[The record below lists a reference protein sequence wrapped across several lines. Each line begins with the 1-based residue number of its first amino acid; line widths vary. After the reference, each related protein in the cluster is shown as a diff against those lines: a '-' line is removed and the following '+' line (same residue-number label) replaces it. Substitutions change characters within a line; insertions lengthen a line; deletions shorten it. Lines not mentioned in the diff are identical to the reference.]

1 MNETRGLIIDI
12 CEVKKDLLINQYEA
26 FCETIDRYEYSDEKY
41 EEFFDNLTFSYDS
54 ILNYN
59 DQRKYE
65 LLNTA
70 DCIFDESDFDVYIN
84 SLSNYDKYNKLHVLK
99 DKTKLNNDIIFNIII
114 KYMP

>member
-26 FCETIDRYEYSDEKY
+26 FCETIDRCEYSDEKY
-41 EEFFDNLTFSYDS
+41 EECFDNLTFSYDS

-59 DQRKYE
+59 DQRQYE

-70 DCIFDESDFDVYIN
+70 DCIFDKSDFEVYIN
-84 SLSNYDKYNKLHVLK
+84 SLLKYNKYNKLNI
-99 DKTKLNNDIIFNIII
+99 LNNNSKLPEDIIFKLIIE
-114 KYMP
+114 YL